1 MSKLRIS
8 DAPLLPN
15 VDGTEKIPT
24 GGRGDYAVS
33 IDQIKD
39 HIFQDIGKELVG
51 LGNVDNTS
59 DLDKPV
65 STAQQAALNLK
76 SDKTYVDTNLDLK
89 ADKTN
94 VYTRTETTLA
104 LSQKA
109 DLVNGVV
116 PENQIPNSFNDVLE
130 FTTPNLPTVGES
142 GKIYVTTDNNKTWRW
157 GGNKYVEI
165 SGWNPDSVSKSVT
178 LPTYY
183 TKEAG
188 VDPVTGVTDGAY
200 FNVRSEDD
208 DTGAVEYQ
216 NVGGV
221 PTPSG
226 KSYPSSNVINNIK
239 TEQKAINYIS
249 MSVES
254 VSDLRVLSG
263 VKNGDTVRTL
273 GHTVIGLG
281 GGTYTF
287 EAMSSKT
294 DNNGSYIASSV
305 ASGTWVLISKLHI
318 ENFGVTTDKTDQAPR
333 INVALDFAFKQGVRD
348 IGFEKPNTYY
358 YDTDIILEPRR
369 LDWGN
374 YPQNIYKF
382 NWRFYGARLMP
393 VSKETTGEL
402 YLCRDDINIHDL
414 VMYGNSAKGTGSAY
428 FDRCAINIGMPVSKD
443 TYDSA
448 IYRKYVSFTKFF
460 NPAISHYRYAVKFH
474 TDWSTYYN
482 EFYSP
487 QLFTVAY
494 GYTTVPGASNTNQ
507 LTRTSWYAPKHVFG
521 SCTFNLTNAE
531 TCHVFGGGS
540 EFIYMPDVDGI
551 LPDQLPVAIYTADGT
566 AQNFQSVYCTFND
579 YDIEQAYRAA
589 ILDGSMNN
597 WTGRVYSR
605 RDTSGSPIAFDNTFF
620 TGKCLTY
627 PTRQGGQAN
636 GMLSVENFASG
647 VTRLYMKASKSS
659 NATAAIDVA
668 YVAELNASVSGI
680 NVGISGD
687 SVSNPKFNVGN
698 NMFLQTKAIAPNV
711 SEFTG
716 LEILGHNGGGLSKFS
731 FGCHENTPILRAW
744 NSSNGVVNLRVD
756 ATSITPM
763 VDNTRSLGTASL
775 KWATIYAGTGTIN
788 TSDERVKQ
796 QIRDLS
802 EAEKRVAI
810 KLKSQIKAFKFNDAV
825 SEKGDKA
832 RIHFGVIAQEVKSA
846 FESEGLVAEDYAVLC
861 YDEWDAQDEII
872 ESWDDEYAEFD
883 EYDEMGEIMYR
894 QGDLI
899 RLSGSMVVQEKREA
913 GNRYGVRYEELLAF
927 IISAM

>member
-1 MSKLRIS
+1 MVMAVLLTNNARSTLLNGINALQTEIRLR
-8 DAPLLPN
+8 AGGGN
-15 VDGTEKIPT
+15 TFPT
-24 GGRGDYAVS
+24 ITATGQWFPITIEDS
-33 IDQIKD
+33 
-39 HIFQDIGKELVG
+39 
-51 LGNVDNTS
+51 LGNIEIMRVIARSGDVFTV
-59 DLDKPV
+59 KRAQEGT
-65 STAQQAALNLK
+65 TAK
-76 SDKTYVDTNLDLK
+76 SFSANDVVELRLTVG
-89 ADKTN
+89 AM
-94 VYTRTETTLA
+94 
-104 LSQKA
+104 Q
-109 DLVNGVV
+109 DLVSDTHTNFGRIYMTPADGVSPEIGV
-116 PENQIPNSFNDVLE
+116 P
-130 FTTPNLPTVGES
+130 
-142 GKIYVTTDNNKTWRW
+142 
-157 GGNKYVEI
+157 
-165 SGWNPDSVSKSVT
+165 
-178 LPTYY
+178 
-183 TKEAG
+183 AG
-188 VDPVTGVTDGAY
+188 YY
-200 FNVRSEDD
+200 FNVRSPSDD
-208 DTGAVEYQ
+208 SYVDEYQ
-216 NVGGV
+216 NVNGV
-221 PTPSG
+221 AVATG
-226 KSYPSSNVINNIK
+226 KSYPSGALTQAMSEQIDKIGSLDYLSEQLDQIAVDKGWDASFVVDGDKSQQEINAISKSVVNV
-239 TEQKAINYIS
+239 
-249 MSVES
+249 VE
-254 VSDLRVLSG
+254 LRNLHG

-287 EAMSSKT
+287 EALSSKT

-305 ASGTWVLISKLHI
+305 ASGTWVLVSKLHI

-333 INVALDFAFKQGVRD
+333 INAALDFAFKQGVRD

-382 NWRFYGARLMP
+382 NWRFNGARLMP
-393 VSKETTGEL
+393 LSKETTGEL
-402 YLCRDDINIHDL
+402 YLCREDINIHDL
-414 VMYGNSAKGTGSAY
+414 VMYGNGAKGTDSAY

-474 TDWSTYYN
+474 TDWSNYYN

-620 TGKCLTY
+620 TGKCLNF

-647 VTRLYMKASKSS
+647 TTRLYMKASKSS
-659 NATAAIDVA
+659 NATASADVA
-668 YVAELNASVSGI
+668 YVAELSSSVGGI
-680 NVGISGD
+680 NVAISGD
-687 SVSNPKFNVGN
+687 SVSNPKFNVSK
-698 NMFLQTKAIAPNV
+698 MVVQTKAIAPNV

-744 NSSNGVVNLRVD
+744 NTSNATVNLRVD
-756 ATSITPM
+756 ALAINPM
-763 VDNTRSLGTASL
+763 ADNTRSIGTASAR
-775 KWATIYAGTGTIN
+775 WGVIYAGTATIN
-788 TSDERVKQ
+788 TSDEREKQ

-825 SEKGDKA
+825 AEKGDKA
-832 RIHFGVIAQEVKSA
+832 RIHFGVIAQEVKAA

-861 YDEWDAQDEII
+861 YDEWDAEYRDITEEITVTNDAGDEVTETIKT
-872 ESWDDEYAEFD
+872 
-883 EYDEMGEIMYR
+883 GER
-894 QGDLI
+894 EL
-899 RLSGSMVVQEKREA
+899 VREA

-927 IISAM
+927 IISAI